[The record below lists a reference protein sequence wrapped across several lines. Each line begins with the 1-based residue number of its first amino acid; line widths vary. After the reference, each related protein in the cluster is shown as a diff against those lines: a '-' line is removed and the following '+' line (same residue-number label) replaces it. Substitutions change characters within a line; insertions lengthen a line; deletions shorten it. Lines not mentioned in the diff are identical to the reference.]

1 MKWDD
6 NFIYKEDI
14 GFKVWCYDLEVF
26 VLKDVLQNNQK
37 ENYVKIS
44 QTHFPTISLFVVY
57 DTKQYGVLALQGL
70 RV

>member
-6 NFIYKEDI
+6 NFISKGDI

-26 VLKDVLQNNQK
+26 VLNDVLQNNQK

-44 QTHFPTISLFVVY
+44 QTHFLTISLFVVY